1 MTEPIVETILHGQNV
16 MLPDSKVDGV
26 KVDRTKS
33 AQNPDWTEPAANTIL
48 SLKFVM
54 WRDSRVDRFQV
65 DKHPG
70 GQTP

>member
-1 MTEPIVETILHGQNV
+1 MTEPIMDTILCGQNV

-33 AQNPDWTEPAANTIL
+33 EHNPDWTKPAVNTIL

-54 WRDSRVDRFQV
+54 
-65 DKHPG
+65 
-70 GQTP
+70 